1 MSLVKERKAFI
12 EFEVT
17 LDYSRS
23 SATAYYGST
32 IVVACSSMVS
42 KLCALEIKFKM
53 FAPKQAVRVG
63 SAPKKSNNI
72 IIRTSGRS

>member
-1 MSLVKERKAFI
+1 MSLVKEGKAFI

-32 IVVACSSMVS
+32 IVVVVVVACPSFVH
-42 KLCALEIKFKM
+42 
-53 FAPKQAVRVG
+53 
-63 SAPKKSNNI
+63 
-72 IIRTSGRS
+72 